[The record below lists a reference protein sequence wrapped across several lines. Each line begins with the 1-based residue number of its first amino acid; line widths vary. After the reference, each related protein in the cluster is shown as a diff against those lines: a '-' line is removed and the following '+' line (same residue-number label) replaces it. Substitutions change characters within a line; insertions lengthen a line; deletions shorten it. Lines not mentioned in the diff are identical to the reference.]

1 MNAITGAAG
10 TGQDCLT
17 IRVALADAR
26 VCAVRIS
33 STRAT
38 HLSRLFIGRPAQEA
52 PLLAQRIFALCGVSH
67 RLVAARAIA
76 SARGEPI
83 SARRNRLETTALIA
97 ERLSASLQSNLILS
111 LEAGAGMIN
120 PELIPPVS
128 DLLSLARELYGEAL
142 ACSERESLDCGK
154 TRSRIDEIC
163 ARGRNLFLRELQAGT
178 SGSVFNPLEKEFA
191 GSENLTAVAPD
202 PLGDD
207 DDDEVLQGIRDNGA
221 SFAANP
227 SLDGR
232 APETGAFA
240 RCWARTD
247 LSKGALVARFEAR
260 MIDIAECFA
269 ELEASETGEPAFQA
283 FSPSPREGFA
293 AAETARGRLYH
304 WTRLSADDRI
314 EDHQIVAPT
323 EWNFHP
329 TGPFIE
335 ALLGA
340 TMEPDRA
347 DRRIAQLAGLFD
359 PCVPFRVEVR
369 EHGHA

>member
-1 MNAITGAAG
+1 MNAIAGAAG
-10 TGQDCLT
+10 AGQDSLT
-17 IRVALADAR
+17 IRIALADAR

-38 HLSRLFIGRPAQEA
+38 QISRLFIGRPAQEA

-83 SARRNRLETTALIA
+83 NSRRNRAETTALIA
-97 ERLSASLQSNLILS
+97 ERLCASLRSNMILA
-111 LEAGAGMIN
+111 LQAGAGVIDPN
-120 PELIPPVS
+120 LIRPVS
-128 DLLSLARELYGEAL
+128 ELLSLARELYCEAL
-142 ACSERESLDCGK
+142 ARSERDSLDCERTLSLIG
-154 TRSRIDEIC
+154 EIC
-163 ARGRNLFLRELQAGT
+163 ARGGDLSLRGLRGGA
-178 SGSVFNPLEKEFA
+178 SGSAFEALEKDLAKGVSFP
-191 GSENLTAVAPD
+191 VAPPD
-202 PLGDD
+202 PLSDA
-207 DDDEVLQGIRDNGA
+207 DDDEVLQAIRANGA

-247 LSKGALVARFEAR
+247 LSKGALAARFEAR

-269 ELEASETGEPAFQA
+269 ELEAPKMGAAAFRA
-283 FSPSPREGFA
+283 FSPSPREGLA
-293 AAETARGRLYH
+293 VAETSRGRLYH
-304 WTRLSADDRI
+304 WTKLSADDRV

>member
-1 MNAITGAAG
+1 MNAVAGAAG
-10 TGQDCLT
+10 AGQDSLT

-83 SARRNRLETTALIA
+83 SAHRNRVETTALLA
-97 ERLSASLQSNLILS
+97 ERLCAALRSNMIL
-111 LEAGAGMIN
+111 AVQTGAGVIN
-120 PELIPPVS
+120 SDLIRTVS
-128 DLLSLARELYGEAL
+128 ELLSLARELYCEAL
-142 ACSERESLDCGK
+142 ACSARESLDCGT
-154 TRSRIDEIC
+154 TRSLIGEIC
-163 ARGRNLFLRELQAGT
+163 ARGRNLSLREPRGAA
-178 SGSVFNPLEKEFA
+178 SRFAFEHLEKEFA
-191 GSENLTAVAPD
+191 GSESFAVIAPD
-202 PLGDD
+202 PLRDA
-207 DDDEVLQGIRDNGA
+207 DDDEVLQGIRDKGA

-240 RCWARTD
+240 RFWLRTD
-247 LSKGALVARFEAR
+247 LSKGALAARFEAR

-269 ELEASETGEPAFQA
+269 ELEASETDARMFQA
-283 FSPSPREGFA
+283 FSPSPREGLA
-293 AAETARGRLYH
+293 AAETSRGRLHH
-304 WTRLSADDRI
+304 WTRLSAEDRI

-329 TGPFIE
+329 AGPFIE

-340 TMEPDRA
+340 TMEPGRA
-347 DRRIAQLAGLFD
+347 ERRIAQFAGLFD

-369 EHGHA
+369 EHDRA

>member
-1 MNAITGAAG
+1 MNAIAGAAG
-10 TGQDCLT
+10 AGQDSLT
-17 IRVALADAR
+17 IRVALADSR

-76 SARGEPI
+76 AARGESI
-83 SARRNRLETTALIA
+83 NARRNREETRALLA
-97 ERLSASLQSNLILS
+97 ERLCASLQSNMILA
-111 LEAGAGMIN
+111 LQAGAGMIN
-120 PELIPPVS
+120 PDLIRPVS
-128 DLLSLARELYGEAL
+128 ELLSLARELYGEAL
-142 ACSERESLDCGK
+142 ACSEQESLHCGK
-154 TRSRIDEIC
+154 TRPLIGEIC
-163 ARGRNLFLRELQAGT
+163 ARGRDLSPREPQAST
-178 SGSVFNPLEKEFA
+178 SGSAFEPLEREFA
-191 GSENLTAVAPD
+191 GSENLAAVAPD
-202 PLGDD
+202 PLGDA
-207 DDDEVLQGIRDNGA
+207 DDDEVLQGIRARGA

-247 LSKGALVARFEAR
+247 LSKGALAARFEAR

-269 ELEASETGEPAFQA
+269 ELETSETDARTFQA

-293 AAETARGRLYH
+293 AADTSRGRLYH

-347 DRRIAQLAGLFD
+347 NRRIAQLAGLFD

>member
-1 MNAITGAAG
+1 MNAVAGAASA
-10 TGQDCLT
+10 GQDSLT

-52 PLLAQRIFALCGVSH
+52 SLLAQRIFALCGVSH

-83 SARRNRLETTALIA
+83 CAKRNRQETTALLA
-97 ERLSASLQSNLILS
+97 ERLCASLRSSMILA
-111 LEAGAGMIN
+111 LQAGAGTMDLD
-120 PELIPPVS
+120 LIRPVS
-128 DLLSLARELYGEAL
+128 ELLSLARELYCEAL
-142 ACSERESLDCGK
+142 ARSERESVDAEAA
-154 TRSRIDEIC
+154 RSLIGEIC
-163 ARGRNLFLRELQAGT
+163 AKGRDLSLRTPRASASRFPFEQ
-178 SGSVFNPLEKEFA
+178 VEKEFA
-191 GSENLTAVAPD
+191 GSESFTVVAPD
-202 PLGDD
+202 PLGDA
-207 DDDEVLQGIRDNGA
+207 DDDEVTQGIRANGA

-227 SLDGR
+227 SLAGR

-247 LSKGALVARFEAR
+247 FSKGALAARFEAR

-269 ELEASETGEPAFQA
+269 KLEASETDAPTFYA
-283 FSPSPREGFA
+283 FSPSPGEGFA
-293 AAETARGRLYH
+293 AAETSRGRLYH
-304 WTRLSADDRI
+304 WTRLCTDDRI
-314 EDHQIVAPT
+314 EDHHIVAPT

-347 DRRIAQLAGLFD
+347 ERRITQLAGLFD

>member
-1 MNAITGAAG
+1 M
-10 TGQDCLT
+10 
-17 IRVALADAR
+17 
-26 VCAVRIS
+26 
-33 STRAT
+33 
-38 HLSRLFIGRPAQEA
+38 
-52 PLLAQRIFALCGVSH
+52 
-67 RLVAARAIA
+67 
-76 SARGEPI
+76 
-83 SARRNRLETTALIA
+83 ALIA
-97 ERLSASLQSNLILS
+97 ERLCASLQSNLILS
-111 LEAGAGMIN
+111 LQAGAGMIN
-120 PELIPPVS
+120 PDLIPPMS

-178 SGSVFNPLEKEFA
+178 SGSAFNPLEKEFA

-269 ELEASETGEPAFQA
+269 ELEASETGDACVSGVFSIAARRLRRRGNLARSPLPLDKAFRRR
-283 FSPSPREGFA
+283 SHRGPS
-293 AAETARGRLYH
+293 
-304 WTRLSADDRI
+304 DR
-314 EDHQIVAPT
+314 
-323 EWNFHP
+323 
-329 TGPFIE
+329 
-335 ALLGA
+335 
-340 TMEPDRA
+340 RA
-347 DRRIAQLAGLFD
+347 DR
-359 PCVPFRVEVR
+359 VEFPSDR
-369 EHGHA
+369 AFHRGFARGYYGP

>member
-1 MNAITGAAG
+1 MR
-10 TGQDCLT
+10 
-17 IRVALADAR
+17 RVA
-26 VCAVRIS
+26 S
-33 STRAT
+33 
-38 HLSRLFIGRPAQEA
+38 
-52 PLLAQRIFALCGVSH
+52 
-67 RLVAARAIA
+67 LVAARAIA
-76 SARGEPI
+76 SARGAPI
-83 SARRNRLETTALIA
+83 STRRNRLETTALIA
-97 ERLSASLQSNLILS
+97 EKLSASLQSNLILALQANAS
-111 LEAGAGMIN
+111 MIN
-120 PELIPPVS
+120 PNLIRPVS
-128 DLLSLARELYGEAL
+128 ELLSLARELYGEAL
-142 ACSERESLDCGK
+142 ACSEREGLNYGT
-154 TRSRIDEIC
+154 TRSLIGEIC
-163 ARGRNLFLRELQAGT
+163 ARGRNLSLREPQA
-178 SGSVFNPLEKEFA
+178 SAFGSAFEPLEKEFA
-191 GSENLTAVAPD
+191 GSENLTAAVPD
-202 PLGDD
+202 PLGDA
-207 DDDEVLQGIRDNGA
+207 DDDEVLQGIRAKGA

-247 LSKGALVARFEAR
+247 LSKGALAARFEAR

-269 ELEASETGEPAFQA
+269 QLEAAETESPAFQA

-293 AAETARGRLYH
+293 AAETSRGRLYH

-314 EDHQIVAPT
+314 EAHQIVAPT

-340 TMEPDRA
+340 TMDPDRA